1 MENNSYL
8 NCKKV
13 DTAIS
18 RAKKILIDRAKTDG
32 LYECFGQKEV
42 RAIRDK
48 FVDLCDYSKEM
59 NTIRSKIDNFDE
71 WCMTYTGQQNYC
83 FKTKIKEEI
92 I

>member
-18 RAKKILIDRAKTDG
+18 RAKEILIDRVKTDG

-71 WCMTYTGQQNYC
+71 WYEFGV
-83 FKTKIKEEI
+83 KEYNI
-92 I
+92 VHKMPKYYS

>member
-13 DTAIS
+13 DTSIS
-18 RAKKILIDRAKTDG
+18 RAKKMLIDRAKING

-42 RAIRDK
+42 RAIKDK

-59 NTIRSKIDNFDE
+59 NTIRNKIENFDE
-71 WCMTYTGQQNYC
+71 WCKTYTGQN
-83 FKTKIKEEI
+83 EI
-92 I
+92 

>member
-1 MENNSYL
+1 MKYISYL

-71 WCMTYTGQQNYC
+71 WCMTYTGQ
-83 FKTKIKEEI
+83 
-92 I
+92 

>member
-8 NCKKV
+8 NCKMV

-18 RAKKILIDRAKTDG
+18 RAKKILIDRVKTDG

-71 WCMTYTGQQNYC
+71 WCMTYTGQ
-83 FKTKIKEEI
+83 
-92 I
+92 